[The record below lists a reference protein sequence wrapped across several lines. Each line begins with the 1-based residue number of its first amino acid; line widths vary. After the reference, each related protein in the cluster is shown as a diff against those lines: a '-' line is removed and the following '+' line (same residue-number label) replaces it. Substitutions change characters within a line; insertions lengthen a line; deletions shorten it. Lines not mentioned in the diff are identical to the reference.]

1 MQTKLIELGKD
12 KMPTQQKV
20 MGGLK
25 LLSTTVNSRHSMYG
39 VVGIVRC
46 CQLKA

>member
-12 KMPTQQKV
+12 KMPTQRKV

-25 LLSTTVNSRHSMYG
+25 LLSATVIIAVLLG
-39 VVGIVRC
+39 
-46 CQLKA
+46 